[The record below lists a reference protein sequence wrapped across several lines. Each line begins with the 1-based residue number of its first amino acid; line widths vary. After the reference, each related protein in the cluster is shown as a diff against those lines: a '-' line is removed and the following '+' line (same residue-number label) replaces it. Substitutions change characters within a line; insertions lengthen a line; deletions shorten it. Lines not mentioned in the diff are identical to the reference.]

1 MCVVYDR
8 LSCKMKHI
16 AFDFFLQLEFRG
28 GGGVI
33 TSFRYTCIF
42 MCVMCVSQPF
52 RTSDGESKHNI
63 LYCNSRVDLILQTV
77 GRYE

>member
-28 GGGVI
+28 GGVI

-42 MCVMCVSQPF
+42 MCVMCVCVCHSPLG
-52 RTSDGESKHNI
+52 RLKKSSLEI
-63 LYCNSRVDLILQTV
+63 DLCIYIFLSFPLV
-77 GRYE
+77 